1 MRGMQRLSIL
11 GLALLVGCTDQIAEH
26 VELVPA
32 AADVDFAYGTPS
44 PNAYGK
50 VGDVRGVAAG
60 VDVDS
65 ATEAARN
72 DIRNK
77 AAALGASLVVIDENL
92 GEPILLLGKTKVT
105 LVGRAFKQ
113 LE

>member
-1 MRGMQRLSIL
+1 MQRLRVL
-11 GLALLVGCTDQIAEH
+11 ALALLVGCAAEQIPEH
-26 VELVPA
+26 IELVPS

-44 PNAYGK
+44 PNAYK
-50 VGDVRGVAAG
+50 QVGDVRGVAAG
-60 VDVDS
+60 PDIES

-77 AAALGASLVVIDENL
+77 AAALGASLVTVDENI
-92 GEPILLLGKTKVT
+92 GEPILLVGKTKVT

-113 LE
+113 IE